1 MFAKPFRLESFGD
14 IGVVELLDRALVE
27 AASLQVIGAELRRL
41 IAKGNH
47 RLLIIDFA
55 NVQFLGSA
63 ALGIM
68 VSLRQEMD
76 YQKGVIEVCGMR
88 KELLQVL
95 RFSQLDRLFT
105 LHENREA
112 ALKAAGQTP
121 IAAGT

>member
-1 MFAKPFRLESFGD
+1 MLSKPFKLESSGD
-14 IGVVELLDRALVE
+14 VGVVELLDRALVE
-27 AASLQVIGAELRRL
+27 AASLQQLGVELRRL

-47 RLLIIDFA
+47 HLLIIDFA

-63 ALGIM
+63 ALGVL
-68 VSLRQEMD
+68 VSLRQEME
-76 YQKGVIEVCGMR
+76 YQKGRIEVCGLR

-112 ALKAAGQTP
+112 ALKAATSAPVGANP
-121 IAAGT
+121 